1 MEINVPQVKPSA
13 IPGFSSDK
21 EFAAQIKKTTRTTWR
36 WRKLGLGPKHIK
48 IGKSVYYSHLDI
60 SAWLE
65 ELRTSRRAVRGRG
78 GNRGR

>member
-1 MEINVPQVKPSA
+1 MEINAQEVKPSA
-13 IPGFSSDK
+13 IPGYSSDE

-60 SAWLE
+60 FAWLE
-65 ELRTSRRAVRGRG
+65 ELRTGKSAGRSRDRGR
-78 GNRGR
+78 